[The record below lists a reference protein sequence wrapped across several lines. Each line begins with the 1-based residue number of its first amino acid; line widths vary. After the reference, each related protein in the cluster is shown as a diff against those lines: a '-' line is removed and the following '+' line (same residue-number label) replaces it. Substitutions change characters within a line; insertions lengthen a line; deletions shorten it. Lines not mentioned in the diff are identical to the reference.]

1 MILCVSATGGGSP
14 AGPRWAPWGCQ
25 SRSRPRR
32 CRLTR
37 PSPRP
42 RSRDTTGSTAN
53 TTTVSV
59 GNRNNSEIIPRNGV
73 FWLNLN
79 LPRIWIL
86 DILLQVATLSSCCP
100 RPPAPPP
107 LSTGDHDSTQS
118 RIISSEVQGSIEGKC
133 KVIVDQEEI
142 DWKW

>member
-1 MILCVSATGGGSP
+1 MECFVIKFKFTP
-14 AGPRWAPWGCQ
+14 AE
-25 SRSRPRR
+25 
-32 CRLTR
+32 
-37 PSPRP
+37 
-42 RSRDTTGSTAN
+42 
-53 TTTVSV
+53 
-59 GNRNNSEIIPRNGV
+59 SEY
-73 FWLNLN
+73 
-79 LPRIWIL
+79 WIFCS
-86 DILLQVATLSSCCP
+86 QVATLSSCCP